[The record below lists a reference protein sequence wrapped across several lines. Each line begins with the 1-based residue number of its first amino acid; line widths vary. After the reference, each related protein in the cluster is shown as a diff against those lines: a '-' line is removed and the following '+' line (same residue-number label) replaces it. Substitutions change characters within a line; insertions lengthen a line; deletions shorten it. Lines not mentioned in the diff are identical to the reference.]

1 MSSEYDDLIRNLEK
15 CTNKFDEL
23 LTLKEANS
31 PNLKQKEEE
40 IEELFSG
47 IEKNQPDEVAD
58 YIERMHRSEENEE
71 AGIINDFKAL
81 EPSKKQV
88 LLKMMEII
96 WKMGL
101 VENESDVA
109 KRERWYDILKTNF

>member
-1 MSSEYDDLIRNLEK
+1 MSVFNALLNDLEQ
-15 CTNKFDEL
+15 CTKKFDEL
-23 LTLKEANS
+23 LSLKESNS
-31 PNLKQKEEE
+31 PRLKQKEEE

-47 IEKNQPDEVAD
+47 IEKHQPDEVAD
-58 YIERMHRSEENEE
+58 FIERMHRSEENEE

-81 EPSKKQV
+81 EPSKKQI

-101 VENESDVA
+101 FEDESDVA
-109 KRERWYDILKTNF
+109 KRERWYDILKSNR